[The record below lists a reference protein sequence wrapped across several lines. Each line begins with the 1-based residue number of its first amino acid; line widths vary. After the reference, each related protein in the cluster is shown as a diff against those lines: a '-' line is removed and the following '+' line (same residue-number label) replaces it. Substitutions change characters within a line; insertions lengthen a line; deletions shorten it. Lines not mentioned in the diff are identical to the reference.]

1 MAVEA
6 TTCFH
11 HRDRPTGRA
20 CTRCGRPAC
29 PDCLREASVGAHCF
43 ECVRAAQPP
52 AAQRIRQRAA
62 GAGPIVTKAIIAL
75 NVVVYVLIVMDAG
88 GNLSGDDGRW
98 QGDLALFGPAIEHG
112 QWWQLYRLVT
122 GGFVHFSLIHIA
134 FNMLI
139 LYRFGEMLEP
149 ALGTVRFAG
158 LYLASLLSGS
168 FGALLLSPHAFT
180 GGASG
185 AVYGLVAA
193 AAIGLHQRGIN
204 VWQSGVG
211 GLIVVNLAITFIV
224 PGISIGGHLGGLV
237 GGFLVGAFMLRVA
250 TTRRSVIDGV
260 LVAGIVSALAVAGS
274 VWAAR

>member
-1 MAVEA
+1 
-6 TTCFH
+6 
-11 HRDRPTGRA
+11 
-20 CTRCGRPAC
+20 
-29 PDCLREASVGAHCF
+29 
-43 ECVRAAQPP
+43 VRAAQPP

-62 GAGPIVTKAIIAL
+62 GAGPVVTKAIIAI
-75 NVVVYVLIVMDAG
+75 NVAVFVLCVLTAD
-88 GNLSGDDGRW
+88 GNLSGDGW
-98 QGDLALFGPAIEHG
+98 LQGELALFGPAIEYG
-112 QWWQLYRLVT
+112 QWWELYRLVSA
-122 GGFVHFSLIHIA
+122 GFLHFGLIHIA
-134 FNMLI
+134 FNMVI

-149 ALGTVRFAG
+149 ALGPVRYAG

-168 FGALLLSPHAFT
+168 FGAMALSPHAFT

-185 AVYGLVAA
+185 AVFGLVAA

-237 GGFLVGAFMLRVA
+237 GGFLAGAFMLRVP

-260 LVAGIVSALAVAGS
+260 LVADIISALSVAGS